1 MAEMTLIG
9 LVTPVRGLGMVSIR
23 ADLGRAGDA
32 IAEAAGLAIPDRTRI
47 VSDGERA
54 LGWMSPDEL
63 LLVLPESGTDEAVRA
78 LTEALAGE
86 HSLIVDVSDMR
97 CVFDVT
103 GPAPEQVLAKLS
115 PTDFDGF
122 PADGLR
128 RSRAAQVPVAFWRIP
143 EGLRIIAFRSV
154 EDYLRRILE
163 GAAAAGTWLDPR

>member
-1 MAEMTLIG
+1 MAEMIQIG
-9 LVTPVRGLGMVSIR
+9 SVTPVRGLGMVSIR
-23 ADLGRAGDA
+23 ADLGRCGDA
-32 IAEAAGLAIPDRTRI
+32 IAEAAGLPIPGRIRI
-47 VSDGERA
+47 VAEGDRA

-63 LLVLPESGTDEAVRA
+63 LLTLPGSEAAEAVRA
-78 LTEALAGE
+78 LTDALTGE
-86 HSLIVDVSDMR
+86 HSLVVDVSDMR

-128 RSRAAQVPVAFWRIP
+128 RTRAAQAPVAFWRIP
-143 EGLRIIAFRSV
+143 NGFRIIAFRSV

-163 GAAAAGTWLDPR
+163 GAAAPGSWLDPR

>member
-9 LVTPVRGLGMVSIR
+9 LVTPVRGLGMISIR

-32 IAEAAGLAIPDRTRI
+32 IAEAAGLPLPGRTRI
-47 VSDGERA
+47 VTDGDRA

-63 LLVLPESGTDEAVRA
+63 LLTLPGAEVGAALRVLTD
-78 LTEALAGE
+78 ALAGE
-86 HSLIVDVSDMR
+86 HALVADVSDMR

-103 GPAPEQVLAKLS
+103 GPAPDQVLAKLS
-115 PTDFDGF
+115 PTDVETF

-128 RSRAAQVPVAFWRIP
+128 RSRAGQVPVAFWRIP
-143 EGLRIIAFRSV
+143 DGFRVIAFRSV